1 MTNFPKTKR
10 YRSFLISGIAVS
22 LALFLVVDATAA
34 ALDLQATLVEI
45 QQLLERGDYTSARGR
60 LTRALKEYPN
70 EAALYNF
77 MGVVEVQSGNYQAG
91 ELNFLKAVEKAPKF
105 TGAYLNLGRLYQ
117 EHAAKIPQ
125 ASKKALNTYQRL
137 LNFEPDNVEAN
148 YQSAFLLLLQ
158 GSFKSS
164 LEHLARLPA
173 DAQGR
178 SQALAVRCADYAAL
192 GEKARADSTAE
203 ELAQMRDLSEQD
215 VTSILPVLEK
225 CRRPDLEIKL
235 LAGLA
240 GRNLASPST
249 LYKLGVLYE
258 NHKEYKRARQ
268 VLEQVGQQNPN
279 SVPLLV
285 ELARVADKQGDY
297 KGALGYLAHA
307 RDLEPNNAAVHFFFG
322 LVCVKENLAEEAY
335 RSLKKAVTIDPSD
348 AYYNYAFA
356 GVAVERQDASES
368 IPYFK
373 KYTELKPNDP
383 RGRFAL
389 GAAYFYSHQD
399 EQARTVLEGV
409 ANIPQTA
416 AGAHYFLG
424 RVANQQGRYAD
435 AIRELRQ
442 ALGDN
447 PKFADA
453 YAELGLIHLKQKRY
467 PEAEKALR
475 QALDLNPE
483 SYTANLNLMILYQR
497 THDPRADAQAKRF
510 EEIRA
515 RGAERAKEFL
525 RTIVVQP

>member
-1 MTNFPKTKR
+1 MPNFPKTTR
-10 YRSFLISGIAVS
+10 HRRFLIRGIAVS
-22 LALFLVVDATAA
+22 LGLFLLVNVTAA
-34 ALDLQATLVEI
+34 ALDLRAMLVEI
-45 QQLLERGDYTSARGR
+45 QQLLEKGDYTAARGR
-60 LTRALKEYPN
+60 LTRALKEFPN
-70 EAALYNF
+70 EAALNNF
-77 MGVVEVQSGNYQAG
+77 MGVVEVQSGNYRAG
-91 ELNFLKAVEKAPKF
+91 ELNFQKAVEKAPKF
-105 TGAYLNLGRLYQ
+105 TAAYLNLGRLYQ

-125 ASKKALNTYQRL
+125 ASKKALDTYQRL
-137 LNFEPDNVEAN
+137 LKFEPDNVEAN
-148 YQSAFLLLLQ
+148 YQSAFLLLLLD
-158 GSFKSS
+158 SYNSS

-173 DAQGR
+173 DAQRR

-192 GEKARADSTAE
+192 GEKVRADSTAE
-203 ELAQMRDLSEQD
+203 ELARTADLSQAD

-225 CRRPDLEIKL
+225 CHRTDLEMKL
-235 LAGLA
+235 LAALA
-240 GRNLASPST
+240 GRNLASPSA
-249 LYKLGVLYE
+249 LYNLGVLYE
-258 NHKEYKRARQ
+258 NQGEYTRARE
-268 VLEQVGQQNPN
+268 VLERVGQQNPN
-279 SVPLLV
+279 SVPLLA
-285 ELARVADKQGDY
+285 ELARVADKQGDN

-307 RDLEPNNAAVHFFFG
+307 RDLEPNNAALHFFFG

-335 RSLKKAVTIDPSD
+335 RSLKKAVTLDPNN

-356 GVAVERQDASES
+356 GVAVERQDAGES

-373 KYTELKPNDP
+373 KYIELKPNDP

-399 EQARTVLEGV
+399 EEARSVLEGV
-409 ANIPQTA
+409 ENFPQTA

-442 ALGDN
+442 ALGDD

-453 YAELGLIHLKQKRY
+453 YAELGLIHLKQKQY

-497 THDPRADAQAKRF
+497 TQDPRADAQAKRF